1 MMDLKIKV
9 VTRQNGY
16 SMAIDNE
23 EFMYYTAE
31 SLLEGFSIR
40 LGLERLNT
48 MTQGEIGRLMNATK
62 QGSLPKR
69 LQKEVDGLNAKVKDV
84 NLRLDQMKQLY
95 GEQKK
100 IIKGRYPMDRWA
112 DYGVPDKR

>member
-1 MMDLKIKV
+1 MSKTVDIQIEKCRNLLNGLKKHL
-9 VTRQNGY
+9 
-16 SMAIDNE
+16 NE
-23 EFMYYTAE
+23 SGDTSISYET
-31 SLLEGFSIR
+31 LE
-40 LGLERLNT
+40 
-48 MTQGEIGRLMNATK
+48 ATK
-62 QGSLPKR
+62 SALNELETR
-69 LQKEVDGLNAKVKDV
+69 SKEVDAIREQLNAKVKDV

>member
-9 VTRQNGY
+9 VTRANGY
-16 SMAIDNE
+16 SLAIDNE

-31 SLLEGFSIR
+31 SLIEGFSIR

-48 MTQGEIGRLMNATK
+48 MTLGEIGRLMDATK

-69 LQKEVDGLNAKVKDV
+69 LQKEVDSLNAKVKDQKKLIAE
-84 NLRLDQMKQLY
+84 LRREIREMKQKY
-95 GEQKK
+95 GEENDEEPVW
-100 IIKGRYPMDRWA
+100 YSN
-112 DYGVPDKR
+112 

>member
-48 MTQGEIGRLMNATK
+48 MKISEIGRLMDAAK
-62 QGSLPKR
+62 KGSLAKQ
-69 LQKEVDGLNAKVKDV
+69 LQKEVDALNVQVKDQKKLIAE
-84 NLRLDQMKQLY
+84 LRREIREMKRKY
-95 GEQKK
+95 GEENDEEP
-100 IIKGRYPMDRWA
+100 IWYSN
-112 DYGVPDKR
+112 

>member
-1 MMDLKIKV
+1 MLNGLKKHL
-9 VTRQNGY
+9 
-16 SMAIDNE
+16 NE
-23 EFMYYTAE
+23 SGDKSISYETLEATTSALNELE
-31 SLLEGFSIR
+31 SRS
-40 LGLERLNT
+40 
-48 MTQGEIGRLMNATK
+48 
-62 QGSLPKR
+62 
-69 LQKEVDGLNAKVKDV
+69 KEVDAIREQLNAKVKDV

>member
-16 SMAIDNE
+16 LLAIDNE

-31 SLLEGFSIR
+31 SLIEGFSIR

-48 MTQGEIGRLMNATK
+48 MTLGEIDRLMDATK
-62 QGSLPKR
+62 KGSLAKQ
-69 LQKEVDGLNAKVKDV
+69 LQKEVDSLNAKVKDQKKLIAE
-84 NLRLDQMKQLY
+84 LRREIREMKQKY
-95 GEQKK
+95 GEENDEEP
-100 IIKGRYPMDRWA
+100 IWYSN
-112 DYGVPDKR
+112 

>member
-1 MMDLKIKV
+1 MELKIKV
-9 VTRQNGY
+9 ATHANGY
-16 SMAIDNE
+16 SLAIDKE

-69 LQKEVDGLNAKVKDV
+69 LQKEVDSLNAKVKDQKKLIAE
-84 NLRLDQMKQLY
+84 LRRELREMKHRY
-95 GEQKK
+95 GEEDEKPVW
-100 IIKGRYPMDRWA
+100 YSN
-112 DYGVPDKR
+112 

>member
-1 MMDLKIKV
+1 MNELE
-9 VTRQNGY
+9 TR
-16 SMAIDNE
+16 S
-23 EFMYYTAE
+23 
-31 SLLEGFSIR
+31 
-40 LGLERLNT
+40 
-48 MTQGEIGRLMNATK
+48 
-62 QGSLPKR
+62 
-69 LQKEVDGLNAKVKDV
+69 KEVDAIREQLNAKVKDV

>member
-9 VTRQNGY
+9 VTHANGY
-16 SMAIDNE
+16 SLAIDNE

-31 SLLEGFSIR
+31 SLIEGFSIR

-48 MTQGEIGRLMNATK
+48 MTQGEIGRLMEATK

-69 LQKEVDGLNAKVKDV
+69 LQKEVDSLNAKVKDQKKLIAE
-84 NLRLDQMKQLY
+84 LRREIREMKQKY
-95 GEQKK
+95 GEENNEEP
-100 IIKGRYPMDRWA
+100 IWYSN
-112 DYGVPDKR
+112 